1 MPQQRQDISNDPA
14 NPRSR
19 HGLVT
24 PADLGLSRAAIHDRV
39 RRGALFRRY
48 HGVYSLSPGDLSREG
63 EWTAALMAAGEGA
76 TLSDLSAAV
85 LSRVWRYPEEA
96 IDVTLARRHVPIPG
110 VRLHQRRLDPL
121 DVVEVDGIRVTTVA
135 RTLVDLTDELL
146 AEELTNV
153 IHEAAFRNLFDLE
166 ATRRA
171 MARAN
176 GRHRLRALEQAIED
190 YLDGSAGLKSRAER
204 AFLLHVHAAGLPRP
218 RVNVRVEGIEVD
230 FHWPPTRREDERRDA
245 ELRSAGWSVMRIRAR
260 EIQQRP
266 ERVLG
271 AVGCALATRP
281 VMTGETTGL

>member
-1 MPQQRQDISNDPA
+1 
-14 NPRSR
+14 
-19 HGLVT
+19 
-24 PADLGLSRAAIHDRV
+24 
-39 RRGALFRRY
+39 
-48 HGVYSLSPGDLSREG
+48 
-63 EWTAALMAAGEGA
+63 MAAGEGA

-110 VRLHQRRLDPL
+110 VCLHQRRLDPL

-230 FHWPPTRREDERRDA
+230 FHWPRRRLVVEIDGGHHARPPTRREDERRDA